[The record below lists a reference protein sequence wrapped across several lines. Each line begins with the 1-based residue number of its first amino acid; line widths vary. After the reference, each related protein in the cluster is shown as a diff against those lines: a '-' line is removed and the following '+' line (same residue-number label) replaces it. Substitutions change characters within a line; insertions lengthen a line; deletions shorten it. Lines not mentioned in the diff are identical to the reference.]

1 MFFFARLKIEK
12 TQNAGAQQII
22 RKQQLNTVSMK
33 CFFTERQNGFTEFRN
48 HMIKLGR
55 HLLDYRNREKK
66 NFHQIHHFKRTAMT
80 ALLFLT
86 ENVTQISGKMFKT
99 ICYGFFIF

>member
-66 NFHQIHHFKRTAMT
+66 KPSIKYIILNARR
-80 ALLFLT
+80 
-86 ENVTQISGKMFKT
+86 
-99 ICYGFFIF
+99 